1 MTQRSTPQRVDEG
14 RDQTEDGLL
23 QAKEYLKLQ
32 EPKREAWHTLFPGDF
47 QGTTALSGSALILE
61 SQTLEL

>member
-1 MTQRSTPQRVDEG
+1 VDEG